1 MAADASISFDI
12 SLELGKIK
20 TAIDNT
26 SRKVK
31 ADFEKAFS
39 KSAQKCQRSC
49 DEMAGAFRKVDAS
62 ADETRQKIEAI
73 LRNSEKSAKS
83 KASSVAWI
91 YRKQG
96 MSQSEAMKK
105 AWSEIER
112 NSKSSSEKV
121 KKSVRGI
128 GSQAK
133 ETSGE
138 LTGALGPALK
148 KIGFALGAAF
158 SVKKLI
164 DFGADCLRLG
174 SDLQEVQNVVDVTF
188 SQMSKQV
195 IISPRMQRLPSACLK
210 PWRRSLPVHPE
221 PWQNHSDSVNMRLM
235 RWLQP
240 SPDWQGM

>member
-39 KSAQKCQRSC
+39 NSAQKCQRSC

-73 LRNSEKSAKS
+73 LKDSEKSAKS
-83 KASSVAWI
+83 KASSIAWI

-96 MSQSEAMKK
+96 MNQSEAMKK

-112 NSKSSSEKV
+112 NSKSASEKV
-121 KKSVRGI
+121 KKSIRGI

-148 KIGFALGAAF
+148 KIGIVLGAAF

-188 SQMSKQV
+188 
-195 IISPRMQRLPSACLK
+195 P
-210 PWRRSLPVHPE
+210 
-221 PWQNHSDSVNMRLM
+221 
-235 RWLQP
+235 
-240 SPDWQGM
+240 PDVQTGG